1 MQGVTEST
9 NNIYHILEKYS
20 ITEPWFECIFSKKH
34 ANIYLYK
41 KSNIFM
47 FTHLRLSL
55 TSEDDTVPVVVVVKA
70 VVVTPVFTT
79 EGETGTVSA
88 VETLSLSFSVLSSA
102 HKRFEVLRNPAKT
115 IKEKEKWLSNKSKEC
130 DTKKCFLNFF

>member
-9 NNIYHILEKYS
+9 NTIDFILEKYS
-20 ITEPWFECIFSKKH
+20 ITEPWFECIFRKKH
-34 ANIYLYK
+34 TNIYLYK

-79 EGETGTVSA
+79 EGATGTVSA

-102 HKRFEVLRNPAKT
+102 HKRFEVLQDPSK
-115 IKEKEKWLSNKSKEC
+115 SNKGKMA
-130 DTKKCFLNFF
+130 KQ